1 MKTSRSFIF
10 HSHITTTADISYR
23 TPLTPPRVAIST
35 KIPGK
40 HHPVDIGSE
49 VLELR
54 GSFPKLRRK
63 ERRENAGQRAEA
75 NSRGFDEAIADYDAA
90 LKLNPKMAASLYGRG
105 LAKQK
110 NGDQAGG
117 DADIAAAK
125 AQGRNRR

>member
-1 MKTSRSFIF
+1 MRF
-10 HSHITTTADISYR
+10 
-23 TPLTPPRVAIST
+23 PRKFREILQ
-35 KIPGK
+35 
-40 HHPVDIGSE
+40 HHPVDIGGE

-63 ERRENAGQRAEA
+63 ERRENAGQRAEV
-75 NSRGFDEAIADYDAA
+75 NRRGIVYLRLNRLDEAA
-90 LKLNPKMAASLYGRG
+90 LKLDPKMVASLYGRG

-125 AQGRNRR
+125 PQGRNRR

>member
-1 MKTSRSFIF
+1 M
-10 HSHITTTADISYR
+10 TTADISYR

-40 HHPVDIGSE
+40 HHPVDIGNE

-75 NSRGFDEAIADYDAA
+75 NSRGFVYLRLSRLDEAIADYDAA